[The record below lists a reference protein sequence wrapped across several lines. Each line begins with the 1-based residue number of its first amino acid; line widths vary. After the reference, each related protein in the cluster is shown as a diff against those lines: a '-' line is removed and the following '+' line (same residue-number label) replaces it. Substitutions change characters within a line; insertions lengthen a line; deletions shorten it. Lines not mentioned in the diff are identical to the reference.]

1 MSAGVGTLRGRRVLI
16 ADSDASVR
24 QQLSR
29 ALLAVDVS
37 SDVASSVPGMLQRLD
52 AETYGVILVDITLP
66 GGDPEQ
72 VLARIAAQKPEDRPV
87 VIVVASNP
95 ASARSLDVEIVQ
107 IVLRRPLSLRQT
119 VEVIS
124 SCVGNA
130 ADDAAADGNN
140 DQLTV

>member
-1 MSAGVGTLRGRRVLI
+1 VSACVGTLRGRRVLI
-16 ADSDASVR
+16 ADSDSSVR

-29 ALLAVDVS
+29 ALLAVDVYC
-37 SDVASSVPGMLQRLD
+37 DVASSVPDMLQRLD

-72 VLARIAAQKPEDRPV
+72 VLARIAVQKPEDRPV

-107 IVLRRPLSLRQT
+107 IVLRRPLSLGQT

-130 ADDAAADGNN
+130 PDAAADGNN